1 MTTPSIERTPA
12 GLSAD
17 LLAQILPTRPTLIG
31 EFSPAY
37 ETYKTATIAD
47 LSPQGYYE
55 YVLALQLVDLNWAIL
70 QRRASSH
77 VELTAGAAD
86 AVRARLTQVMEDEA
100 EREYAR
106 LLNIYQAA
114 GGEEEDFEDPI
125 DWEGI
130 APEVE
135 NIVSALTSEDT
146 VTRSE
151 ALTRVKTAGVNLEE
165 VLSQTY
171 LTNRRYQR
179 HSDAIPD
186 LERRARQLAGEYREV
201 QRARPID
208 VSPIIEA
215 EG

>member
-77 VELTAGAAD
+77 VELAAGAAD
-86 AVRARLTQVMEDEA
+86 TFRARLTQVMEDEA

-106 LLNIYQAA
+106 LLSLHEAA

-135 NIVSALTSEDT
+135 NILSGLTSEDT
-146 VTRSE
+146 MTRSE
-151 ALTRVKTAGVNLEE
+151 ALKRVKTAGVNLEE

-171 LTNRRYQR
+171 LTNRKYQR

>member
-1 MTTPSIERTPA
+1 MTTPSIELTPA

-17 LLAQILPTRPTLIG
+17 LLAQILPTRPKLIG
-31 EFSPAY
+31 EFSAAY

-47 LSPQGYYE
+47 LSPRGYYE

-77 VELTAGAAD
+77 VELAAGAMNT
-86 AVRARLTQVMEDEA
+86 VRALLTQAMEKEGD
-100 EREYAR
+100 REYDR
-106 LLNIYQAA
+106 LLSIHQAA
-114 GGEEEDFEDPI
+114 GGQEEDFDDPI
-125 DWEGI
+125 DWQGI
-130 APEVE
+130 APAVE
-135 NIVSALTSEDT
+135 NIIGGLTSED
-146 VTRSE
+146 VATRSE
-151 ALTRVKTAGVNLEE
+151 AQAHVTAAGLNLEE

-171 LTNRRYQR
+171 LNNRKYQR

-208 VSPIIEA
+208 VSPIIGA